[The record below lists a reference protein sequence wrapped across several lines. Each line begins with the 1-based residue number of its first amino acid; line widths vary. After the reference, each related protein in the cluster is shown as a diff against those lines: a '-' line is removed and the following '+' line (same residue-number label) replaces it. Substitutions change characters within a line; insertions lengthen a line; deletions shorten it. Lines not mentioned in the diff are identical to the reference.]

1 MINMTVS
8 REEFYNTRAR
18 LLKDMDKAVRDTV
31 QTIEVFDMW
40 LMCGVPDG
48 ADDTDF
54 REIAEDDELW
64 LDCVNTF
71 AKVMN
76 RG

>member
-1 MINMTVS
+1 MVVS
-8 REEFYNTRAR
+8 REEFFNTRAK
-18 LLKDMDKAVRDTV
+18 LLKDMDKVIRSTV
-31 QTIEVFDMW
+31 HPIEVFDMW
-40 LMCGVPDG
+40 LMCGASGD

-64 LDCVNTF
+64 LECVNTF
-71 AKVMN
+71 AKIMN

>member
-1 MINMTVS
+1 MTVS

-18 LLKDMDKAVRDTV
+18 LLKDMDRAVRDTV
-31 QTIEVFDMW
+31 QTEGVFNIW

-48 ADDTDF
+48 ATDTDL

-64 LDCVNTF
+64 LECVNTF

>member
-1 MINMTVS
+1 MIMIVS

-40 LMCGVPDG
+40 LMCGISGD
-48 ADDTDF
+48 ADDADF
-54 REIAEDDELW
+54 RKIAEDDERW
-64 LDCVNTF
+64 LKCVNTF

>member
-1 MINMTVS
+1 MTVS

-31 QTIEVFDMW
+31 QTEEVFDMW

-54 REIAEDDELW
+54 KEIAEDDELW
-64 LDCVNTF
+64 LECVNTF

>member
-1 MINMTVS
+1 MTVS
-8 REEFYNTRAR
+8 REEFTNIRMN
-18 LLKDMDKAVRDTV
+18 LLKDMDRMVRMTA
-31 QTIEVFDMW
+31 QTYTTLDMW

-48 ADDTDF
+48 ADDIDF
-54 REIAEDDELW
+54 KEIAEDDELW
-64 LDCVNTF
+64 LECVNTF

>member
-1 MINMTVS
+1 MV
-8 REEFYNTRAR
+8 RAT
-18 LLKDMDKAVRDTV
+18 A
-31 QTIEVFDMW
+31 QTYTTLDMW

-48 ADDTDF
+48 ADDIDYK
-54 REIAEDDELW
+54 EIAEDDELW
-64 LDCVNTF
+64 LECVNTF